1 MIYLALVSHAAT
13 SMVIEKRQKVSSAI
27 LALSIKH
34 SMQLYAGVWISKS
47 PDHNIIVIDT
57 EGFSRTEVEQVKV
70 Y

>member
-1 MIYLALVSHAAT
+1 
-13 SMVIEKRQKVSSAI
+13 VSSAI